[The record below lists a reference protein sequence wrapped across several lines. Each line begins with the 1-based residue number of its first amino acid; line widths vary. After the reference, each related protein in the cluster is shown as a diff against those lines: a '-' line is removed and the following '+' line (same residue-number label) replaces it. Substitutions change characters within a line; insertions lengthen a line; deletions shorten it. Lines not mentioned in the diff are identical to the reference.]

1 MYKNTTQSTV
11 GQNFLSSQIRSLQ
24 QLVFAVAL
32 GLFSSM
38 LLAQE
43 STQSDSA
50 KININTASAETLQ
63 YIPGIGASKADSIVE
78 LRKQKGSFKS
88 LEELLEVRG
97 IGDKL
102 LESIIE
108 YGTLEGGVS
117 ELTQEM
123 MENPPSKKVS
133 SSTTS
138 LPDQSS

>member
-1 MYKNTTQSTV
+1 MHKNTIQPV
-11 GQNFLSSQIRSLQ
+11 LGQNFFRSQIRSLQ
-24 QLVFAVAL
+24 QFVFVVAL
-32 GLFSSM
+32 GLFSSI

-43 STQSDSA
+43 STQSDST
-50 KININTASAETLQ
+50 KININNASAETLQ
-63 YIPGIGASKADSIVE
+63 YIPGIGASKASSIVE
-78 LRKQKGSFKS
+78 LRKLKGGFKN

-97 IGDKL
+97 IGEKL

-108 YGTLEGGVS
+108 YGTLDGGVS

-138 LPDQSS
+138 VPYQTS